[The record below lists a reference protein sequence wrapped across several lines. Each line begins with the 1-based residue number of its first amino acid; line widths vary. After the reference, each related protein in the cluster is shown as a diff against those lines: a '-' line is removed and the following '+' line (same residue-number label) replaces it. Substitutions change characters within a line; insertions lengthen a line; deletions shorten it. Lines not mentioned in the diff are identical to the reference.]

1 MITRL
6 AHVTVIVRDQD
17 EALRFYT
24 EKLGLEKR
32 ADMAFADGG
41 MRWLTVAPQGQTE
54 VEIVLFT
61 PGSWQDEEA
70 TKALLGRVGQ
80 GTTWVFN
87 ADDCQ
92 KEYET
97 LSARGVKFV
106 SPPQERPYG
115 IEALFEDLYGNGFSL
130 LEPRT

>member
-1 MITRL
+1 
-6 AHVTVIVRDQD
+6 
-17 EALRFYT
+17 
-24 EKLGLEKR
+24 
-32 ADMAFADGG
+32 

-87 ADDCQ
+87 TDDCQ